1 MQKNYEPGDT
11 SSGACYSL
19 KVCPHKC
26 SFWVWLGMKMIPWKM
41 SWNTKNVRLF
51 VSPLVQ
57 HFWAIFQ
64 GIPSIHRLI
73 ASPILPNR
81 YGTKMNKKQ
90 NHPNAVVC
98 QLWYICLIFPWTAKI
113 RPFFGRMSLVPGP
126 RVTGCIARVLQRRRG
141 LSQEFHPVFQ
151 LCFFSTKTDG

>member
-1 MQKNYEPGDT
+1 MP
-11 SSGACYSL
+11 
-19 KVCPHKC
+19 
-26 SFWVWLGMKMIPWKM
+26 
-41 SWNTKNVRLF
+41 WNTKNVRLF

-90 NHPNAVVC
+90 NHPNAVVFVSC
-98 QLWYICLIFPWTAKI
+98 DTFPAIPMNSNNLTIFWPDVSRPW
-113 RPFFGRMSLVPGP
+113 P
-126 RVTGCIARVLQRRRG
+126 
-141 LSQEFHPVFQ
+141 
-151 LCFFSTKTDG
+151 

>member
-41 SWNTKNVRLF
+41 PWNTKNVRLF

-64 GIPSIHRLI
+64 GISSIHRLI

-81 YGTKMNKKQ
+81 YGTKTNKKQ
-90 NHPNAVVC
+90 NNPNAVVFVSC
-98 QLWYICLIFPWTAKI
+98 DTFPLNSYCDDLS
-113 RPFFGRMSLVPGP
+113 GSSLFCHMFQSSCHILTPLPLDWSQGV
-126 RVTGCIARVLQRRRG
+126 RRG
-141 LSQEFHPVFQ
+141 EKSSV
-151 LCFFSTKTDG
+151 CAAMSA